1 MLVGDKKERVCRQGG
16 AAGSW
21 QPVGRRWGGARLGFG
36 LGRRNEVPR
45 PPERPL
51 RRQRP
56 GRRGRDSGGGFGVQS
71 QNGGLL
77 AVGILRVET
86 QRQSF

>member
-51 RRQRP
+51 RDKGP
-56 GRRGRDSGGGFGVQS
+56 EGE
-71 QNGGLL
+71 
-77 AVGILRVET
+77 AET
-86 QRQSF
+86 QVVGLGFNPKMEDS